1 MTETD
6 KQRAYALYKLAGVDP
21 VEVAAKLEK
30 ERDEL
35 KDVIRRAKIAFFED
49 GPDGQTCSKMLAILQ
64 EAKE

>member
-21 VEVAAKLEK
+21 VEVAARLEK

-35 KDVIRRAKIAFFED
+35 RDIIRRAKVEFFKD
-49 GPDGQTCSKMLAILQ
+49 GPDGTICVNMLKVLQ